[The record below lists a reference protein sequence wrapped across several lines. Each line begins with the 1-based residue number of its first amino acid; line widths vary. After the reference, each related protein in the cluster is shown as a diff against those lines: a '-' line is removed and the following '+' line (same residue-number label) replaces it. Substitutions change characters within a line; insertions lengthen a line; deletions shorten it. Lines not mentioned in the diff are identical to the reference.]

1 MAFLVGVAGGV
12 RCRATPPDASRVGPS
27 LTLDPT
33 YA

>member
-27 LTLDPT
+27 L
-33 YA
+33 